1 MADESVE
8 QKIFNERVAKAEALR
23 TGGTN
28 PYANGFAPANTATE
42 LTTRFAG
49 NTSEELEVSK
59 PGPFSVAGRVVG
71 LRGKGKSIFFDLVD
85 RTGRLQV
92 NATLDSL
99 GEQGFALFDKLD
111 VADFVGVEGH
121 IFRTRGRKQGE
132 VVVAGDITLKASK
145 LTFLTKSLRPMPG
158 KYVGEQATA
167 EAKAWA
173 ESQALADV
181 EERYR
186 RRYVDLLS
194 NPGVRES
201 FKKRTKL
208 VQFIRNF
215 LDGRD
220 FLEVETPM
228 MHPLVSGAAA
238 RPFKTHHNTFDTDLF
253 LRIAPE
259 LYLKRLVVGGFDR
272 VYEINRN
279 FRNEGVST
287 RHNPEFTMLEFYQA
301 YATYEDLMTLTEE
314 MVSEAAQAVCGST
327 VVKYGEQTIDFKR
340 GWARIPMTES
350 IRAKLPELTERDFA
364 DPEKL
369 RAVAL
374 KAKDV
379 EAGTRKA
386 LETMNV
392 GELIGFLFETYVE
405 HTLVQPTF
413 ITQFPVETSPL
424 ARRNDANP
432 AITDRFE
439 LFCVGREI
447 ANAFS
452 ELNDPADQEARFK
465 AQVEAKGRGQQETMD
480 YDEDYIRAL
489 QHGMPPT
496 AGEGIGI
503 DRLAMLLTDAQSIRD
518 VILFPLLKPLHH
530 P

>member
-1 MADESVE
+1 MAEESVE
-8 QKIFNERVAKAEALR
+8 QKIYNERVAKAEALR
-23 TGGTN
+23 KLGIN
-28 PYANGFAPANTATE
+28 PYAKGFSPANTANE
-42 LTTRFAG
+42 LTARFAS
-49 NTSEELEVSK
+49 NSAEELEVSK

-99 GEQGFALFDKLD
+99 GAEGFAQFEQLD

-121 IFRTRGRKQGE
+121 IFRTRARKQGDQT
-132 VVVAGDITLKASK
+132 VPGDITLKGSK
-145 LTFLTKSLRPMPG
+145 LVFLTKALRPMPG
-158 KYVGEQATA
+158 KFVGEQATA

-194 NPGVRES
+194 NPGVRET
-201 FKKRTKL
+201 FRKRSKL
-208 VQFIRNF
+208 VQVIRQF
-215 LDGRD
+215 LDARD

-238 RPFKTHHNTFDTDLF
+238 RPFVTHHNTYDVDLY

-301 YATYEDLMTLTEE
+301 YATYEDLMTLTED
-314 MVSEAAQAVCGST
+314 MISEAAQAVTGST
-327 VVKYGEQTIDFKR
+327 VLKYGEHTIDFKR
-340 GWARIPMTES
+340 GWARIPMIDA
-350 IRAKLPELTERDFA
+350 IREKVPELGAGDFG
-364 DPEKL
+364 DLEKL
-369 RAVAL
+369 RHVAL
-374 KAKDV
+374 KKAEGAER
-379 EAGTRKA
+379 EAVK
-386 LETMNV
+386 TMNL
-392 GELIGFLFETYVE
+392 GEAITFLFEKNVE
-405 HTLVQPTF
+405 SSLVQPTF
-413 ITQFPVETSPL
+413 ITEYPVETSPL
-424 ARRNDANP
+424 SRRNDARP
-432 AITDRFE
+432 TIADRFE

-447 ANAFS
+447 ANGFS
-452 ELNDPADQEARFK
+452 ELNDPCDQEARFR

-480 YDEDYIRAL
+480 FDADYIRAL
-489 QHGMPPT
+489 EHGLPPT

-503 DRLAMLLTDAQSIRD
+503 DRLAMLLTDAPSIRD
-518 VILFPLLKPLHH
+518 VILFPLLKPQHG